1 MIFNFH
7 IKEAMQSKDIT
18 EILKVFEKR
27 ITKLEQRMGE
37 LEFGTDDIRAAKS
50 KELKEK
56 DTYKTLDSRFD
67 ELSTTSRDVR
77 QPMLKRVTYDKKAL
91 NSIRPTASVDS
102 ELTGFTDIER
112 SATLDLEEG
121 EVYESLKLATP
132 IESPSSGKF
141 RSQQKS
147 SKSDGDGRDHG
158 GKDHKRG
165 NRDNDRVKRESRGQL
180 FKTTTVSVAPLERAA
195 SEPTQGSTSS
205 GERREESCKS
215 EMHYGLLVQYP
226 MEDK

>member
-1 MIFNFH
+1 
-7 IKEAMQSKDIT
+7 MQSKDIT

-37 LEFGTDDIRAAKS
+37 LEFGADDIRAAKS

-91 NSIRPTASVDS
+91 NSIRPTASEDS

-121 EVYESLKLATP
+121 EVYESFNLATP
-132 IESPSSGKF
+132 VGSPSSGKP

-147 SKSDGDGRDHG
+147 SKSDGDGRDNG
-158 GKDHKRG
+158 GKDRKRG
-165 NRDNDRVKRESRGQL
+165 NRDNGRVKREKLGQQ
-180 FKTTTVSVAPLERAA
+180 FKTAPLAVAPLERAS
-195 SEPTQGSTSS
+195 SEPIKGNTSS
-205 GERREESCKS
+205 GEMREESCKA

-226 MEDK
+226 IEDK